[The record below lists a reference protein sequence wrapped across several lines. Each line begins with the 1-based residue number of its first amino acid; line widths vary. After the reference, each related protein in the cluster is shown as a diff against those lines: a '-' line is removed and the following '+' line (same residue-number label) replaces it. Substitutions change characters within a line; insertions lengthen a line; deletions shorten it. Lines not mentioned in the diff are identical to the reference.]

1 MKRETIRRD
10 YSTADVERLKGSFT
24 VEHSLARRGA
34 ARLRRMLDER
44 PFIRALGAL
53 TGNQAMQQ
61 VKAGL
66 EAIYVSGWQVA
77 ADANNAGEM
86 YPDQS
91 LYPSS
96 SVPEVVRRINKAL
109 QRADQIARLEGKTDI
124 DWYAP
129 IVADAEAGFGGPLN
143 A

>member
-1 MKRETIRRD
+1 MSREIIRRD
-10 YSTADVERLKGSFT
+10 YSFGDVERLRGTFQI
-24 VEHSLARRGA
+24 EHSLARRGA
-34 ARLRRMLDER
+34 ARLRRLLDQR

-91 LYPSS
+91 LYPSD
-96 SVPEVVRRINKAL
+96 SVPNLVRRINQAL
-109 QRADQIARLEGKTDI
+109 MRADQVHHAEGKNGI
-124 DWYAP
+124 NWLAP
-129 IVADAEAGFGGPLN
+129 LVA
-143 A
+143 